1 MLWFFI
7 RLRVGG
13 QRPWRVSRSWGSGW
27 SPREGRR
34 DGRWKLAKEEEG
46 KERKGKEIPQPV
58 RQYRNSRRNPDLPSR
73 DDITFARGDSE
84 LIVDDSSIEF
94 LRGATVDFAE
104 DLLRSSFA
112 VINNPNSA
120 SSCGCGSSFMAKDW
134 EE

>member
-1 MLWFFI
+1 MEA
-7 RLRVGG
+7 G
-13 QRPWRVSRSWGSGW
+13 
-27 SPREGRR
+27 EGRR
-34 DGRWKLAKEEEG
+34 
-46 KERKGKEIPQPV
+46 RKGEEIPQPV